1 MNSKD
6 TIEKIDTVAVSSKVL
21 ADIIGV
27 SDRRIRQL
35 ADEGI
40 IVRSR
45 QGRYILKDSIRN
57 YIVNLKVENSA
68 KQQEHKRNLDEVE
81 DLATEKAKHEHTK
94 RQISELRLALMKG
107 KMYEEAD
114 VEMVLTD
121 MLVTFKQK
129 LLSLPAKLSARL
141 ENRDRAYINTTLTD
155 EMNVVLMDLANY
167 NPEDFKS
174 DKYIDIEDEVD
185 ED

>member
-57 YIVNLKVENSA
+57 YIVNLKIENSA
-68 KQQEHKRNLDEVE
+68 KQQEPKRSLD
-81 DLATEKAKHEHTK
+81 EHTK